1 MVTKRH
7 QTSLKGERWDGRC
20 KVYVYQA
27 MGNAEVLLGM
37 ELHEYMNLKIS
48 PVFRTQSKNL
58 NPITLHYS
66 THYLLHYCR
75 YE

>member
-37 ELHEYMNLKIS
+37 ELH
-48 PVFRTQSKNL
+48 T
-58 NPITLHYS
+58 
-66 THYLLHYCR
+66 
-75 YE
+75 